1 MDVEPGK
8 SLVNGSPPPAG
19 SDTPCW
25 WGRRPIG
32 CSQPRFVPVR
42 PAPVWHVSAW
52 LRGRLSIGPAQDRAA
67 MASISTPAPSGRAA
81 TPKAARAGR
90 VSPVK

>member
-1 MDVEPGK
+1 MEPSK
-8 SLVNGSPPPAG
+8 SLVNGPPHRQG
-19 SDTPCW
+19 QTPRT
-25 WGRRPIG
+25 GGAAPHRM
-32 CSQPRFVPVR
+32 QPPRLAPVP
-42 PAPVWHVSAW
+42 PAPVARVPAW
-52 LRGRLSIGPAQDRAA
+52 LRGRLSIGPVQDRAA

>member
-1 MDVEPGK
+1 MCLDTNSRYALPRLEIAIH
-8 SLVNGSPPPAG
+8 LRLRTCAHN
-19 SDTPCW
+19 SD
-25 WGRRPIG
+25 
-32 CSQPRFVPVR
+32 FVS
-42 PAPVWHVSAW
+42 HQVSRSDR
-52 LRGRLSIGPAQDRAA
+52 LRAGPAQDRAA

>member
-8 SLVNGSPPPAG
+8 SLVNGSPLRQG
-19 SDTPCW
+19 QTPRT
-25 WGRRPIG
+25 GGAAPHRMQP
-32 CSQPRFVPVR
+32 PRFALVG
-42 PAPVWHVSAW
+42 PAPAWHMPAW
-52 LRGRLSIGPAQDRAA
+52 PRGRLSIGPAQDRAA
-67 MASISTPAPSGRAA
+67 MASISTPAPRGRAA